1 MIIKRL
7 KKVLGLGILIGIRQG
22 YFLLRNIYELYY
34 QPYLTIKELINK
46 RDKSQIFLISL
57 AAMTPSIVYVL
68 ARLVWD
74 MVMYQR
80 LLIMTGKVFL
90 VAGGIQLLVLSYL
103 FYWTFRVLKSK
114 V

>member
-1 MIIKRL
+1 MIKTRL
-7 KKVLGLGILIGIRQG
+7 KKITELGILIAIRQG

-34 QPYLTIKELINK
+34 QPYLTIKGLIDK
-46 RDKSQIFLISL
+46 KDKSQIFLISI

-103 FYWTFRVLKSK
+103 FYWTLKVIKSK